1 MTKSRIFICACASF
15 AAGVFLASWL
25 RVELFWSI
33 LLLAAC
39 AAVFALGYQAGAKR
53 IFLPA
58 LFLFFAGL
66 GVLRLQAS
74 LSENQ
79 YAPVFESKQ
88 EMEGLIMEDPDIRPD
103 RQLLTFQP
111 DGFGQRALITASRA
125 QDYFYGDRVLVQ
137 GKFREPKTYGDF
149 DYRKYL
155 ERYEIYSVI
164 SYPRILVLKTGQGNL
179 AKLWLLKLKQA
190 FVRDLSG
197 KFEEPYGSLLLGVL
211 IGAKKTLPAELS
223 ENFQATGLGH
233 IVAVSGYNITILAS
247 FLGFAAYLFGR
258 KASFWFSLLATFGFA
273 VVAGWSASVVRA
285 AVMGGVLLLGLKAGR
300 PYAAGPGI
308 ALAAAAMIAL
318 NPRVLFWDVGF
329 QLSFLATLGI
339 VYGLPLLEKITGL
352 ESDALGFRAAALSS
366 LAAIAATLP
375 LSLMQFG
382 QLPVYALLANLLVL
396 PAVPYV
402 MLLGF
407 LATLP
412 FLGPGFAFV
421 SKFLL
426 AYIVWVVG
434 LIAHWPGAVLKI
446 SIGPLAVLGTYALI
460 LGLYFLL
467 NRKFKPVFYPKN
479 Q

>member
-1 MTKSRIFICACASF
+1 MTKSRIFIFACASF

-25 RVELFWSI
+25 QVGLFWSMG
-33 LLLAAC
+33 LTALSAS
-39 AAVFALGYQAGAKR
+39 VFALGYQAGARKV
-53 IFLPA
+53 FLPA
-58 LFLFFAGL
+58 CFLFFVGL
-66 GVLRLQAS
+66 GAFRLQAS
-74 LSENQ
+74 FSENR

-88 EMEGLIMEDPDIRPD
+88 EMEGLIVEDPDIRPD

-111 DGFGQRALITASRA
+111 DGFNQRALVTASRA
-125 QDYFYGDRVLVQ
+125 QDYFYGDRVVVE
-137 GKFREPKTYGDF
+137 GKFKEPKSYEDF

-155 ERYEIYSVI
+155 ERYEIYSVV
-164 SYPRILVLKTGQGNL
+164 SYPKILVLKTGEGNL

-190 FVRDLSG
+190 FVKNLSA
-197 KFEEPYGSLLLGVL
+197 KFEEPYSSLLLGIL
-211 IGAKKTLPAELS
+211 IGAKKTLSAELTA
-223 ENFQATGLGH
+223 NFQATGLSH

-247 FLGFAAYLFGR
+247 FLGFTAYFFGR
-258 KASFWFSLLATFGFA
+258 KASFWFSLLAIFGFA
-273 VVAGWSASVVRA
+273 VIAGWSASVVRA
-285 AVMGGVLLLGLKAGR
+285 AVMGSVLLLGLKVGR

-308 ALAAAAMIAL
+308 ALAAAVMVAL

-339 VYGLPLLEKITGL
+339 VYGLPLLEKMSGL

-366 LAAIAATLP
+366 LAAIVATLP

-426 AYIVWVVG
+426 AYIVWAVG
-434 LIAHWPGAVLKI
+434 LIAHWPGAVFKI
-446 SIGPLAVLGTYALI
+446 SLGPLAVFAAYGLV

-467 NRKFKPVFYPKN
+467 LRKFKPG
-479 Q
+479 